1 MFRLVK
7 SLLIGYCKTVLQP
20 GNLLRNHGL
29 RFVTSSL
36 EKKEQA
42 LKVEKEKASA
52 EEGRKEVKMEAIEAE
67 QAEGVELKVNGNRL
81 SASATYQIA
90 ASAASYLHSH
100 TRSIL
105 RFKPSKSTQHENL
118 PEEVKGGG
126 KDEIDMINQDAAAS
140 LMVTDSMTA
149 VVAAKESVKQA
160 VADDLN
166 SLSSSPCEWFVCDD
180 DQNATRFFVIQV
192 GHSERHKIL

>member
-1 MFRLVK
+1 MNKRKLMFRLVK
-7 SLLIGYCKTVLQP
+7 SLLIGCYKIVLQP
-20 GNLLRNHGL
+20 GNLLRNHRL
-29 RFVTSSL
+29 RFITSSH

-42 LKVEKEKASA
+42 LKVEKEKVSA
-52 EEGRKEVKMEAIEAE
+52 EEGQKEVKTEAE
-67 QAEGVELKVNGNRL
+67 QAEGVELKVDGNRI
-81 SASATYQIA
+81 SAAAAYQIA

-105 RFKPSKSTQHENL
+105 RFKSSKSENL
-118 PEEVKGGG
+118 PEQVKGGG
-126 KDEIDMINQDAAAS
+126 KNEIDDMINQDAAS
-140 LMVTDSMTA
+140 IMVTDSMTA
-149 VVAAKESVKQA
+149 VVAAKEEVKQA

-192 GHSERHKIL
+192 NPDLIS

>member
-1 MFRLVK
+1 MSSDWFFCGMAV
-7 SLLIGYCKTVLQP
+7 QP
-20 GNLLRNHGL
+20 GNLLRYHGL

-42 LKVEKEKASA
+42 LKFEKEKVSA
-52 EEGRKEVKMEAIEAE
+52 EEGQKEAKTEADAQDAKGSETE
-67 QAEGVELKVNGNRL
+67 QAEGGEPKVDGNRI
-81 SASATYQIA
+81 SAAAAYQIA

-105 RFKPSKSTQHENL
+105 HFKSSKSTPNENL
-118 PEEVKGGG
+118 PEEEDGGTG
-126 KDEIDMINQDAAAS
+126 NIDMISQDMAS
-140 LMVTDSMTA
+140 LMATTDSVTA
-149 VVAAKESVKQA
+149 VVAAKEEVKQA

-166 SLSSSPCEWFVCDD
+166 STSSSPCEWFVCDD

-192 GHSERHKIL
+192 GCWP